1 MDGYELDERQVI
13 ISADDPIASLDA
25 TLTPLSETLSPE
37 TGQVGV
43 GSIFVDTRPRGSEVW
58 LDRQLVGE
66 TPMLIPN
73 VSPGVHDVEFRQDG
87 YRAWV
92 TTVEVGPS
100 GQARITASLDHAR

>member
-1 MDGYELDERQVI
+1 
-13 ISADDPIASLDA
+13 
-25 TLTPLSETLSPE
+25 
-37 TGQVGV
+37 
-43 GSIFVDTRPRGSEVW
+43 
-58 LDRQLVGE
+58 
-66 TPMLIPN
+66 MLIPN